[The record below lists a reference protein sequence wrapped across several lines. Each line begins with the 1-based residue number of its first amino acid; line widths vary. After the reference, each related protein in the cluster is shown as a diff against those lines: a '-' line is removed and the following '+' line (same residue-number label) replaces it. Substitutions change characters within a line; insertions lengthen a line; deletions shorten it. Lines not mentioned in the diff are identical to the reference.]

1 MKSIRWRR
9 LIEIMRIR
17 GVPVYA
23 HWSVLLIS
31 ALILLGAF
39 DRPREVIVVLVCFFS
54 VLLIHE
60 CGHLIAAHRKRCEV
74 LSIKLY
80 PIIGFTLFEEPRSR
94 YDLSVIAWGGVVA
107 QAIVALP
114 IITWVSIFGFTR
126 FDLVNIAFLI
136 LGFYSLFIAAFNL
149 IPVGGLDG
157 KNAWF
162 LIYALYDNAQF
173 RLRMRSMRR
182 GR

>member
-1 MKSIRWRR
+1 MRAIRWKRQ
-9 LIEIMRIR
+9 IEILRFR

-39 DRPREVIVVLVCFFS
+39 DRPREVIVVLTCFFG

-80 PIIGFTLFEEPRSR
+80 PIIGFTFFEEPRSR

-107 QAIVALP
+107 QAVVAFP
-114 IITWVSIFGFTR
+114 IIAWVTIFGFTR
-126 FDLVNIAFLI
+126 SNLVNIAFLI
-136 LGFYSLFIAAFNL
+136 LGFYSLFVAAFNL
-149 IPVGGLDG
+149 LPVEGLDG
-157 KNAWF
+157 RHAWF
-162 LIYALYDNAQF
+162 LVYAVFDNARF